1 MIGTSTQLKAKIRNI
16 SGGDSA
22 KAQTLIRNY
31 VMERF
36 LERIALS
43 KYRNNFILKGGML
56 VSSVVGL
63 DSRAT
68 QDIDTTVK
76 SLSLSREDA
85 EKVVSEI
92 AGMELSDNIIFRIT
106 KVEDI
111 LSEHDYPGIRFHLE
125 AQLDKLK
132 QAVKIDISTDDVITS
147 GAIDY
152 DYKLMF
158 EDRSISLWTYNLET
172 MLGEKLETAMARNLA
187 NTRMR
192 DFYDVYVL
200 TSTKKFDPVVLK
212 RAFFATSRK
221 RGTEKLVSELIPIL
235 DQIKQDEGMH
245 RLWNNYMEDSYF
257 VKDLT
262 WADVVESMKRLALQ
276 VV

>member
-1 MIGTSTQLKAKIRNI
+1 
-16 SGGDSA
+16 
-22 KAQTLIRNY
+22 
-31 VMERF
+31 
-36 LERIALS
+36 
-43 KYRNNFILKGGML
+43 ML

-132 QAVKIDISTDDVITS
+132 QAVKIDISTDDVITP